1 MCMPIKVGVHT
12 YTTYANCRTLQPHG
26 LNAELNFLPIPPIP
40 RKERYVNHILF
51 LSCCISENV
60 IPNSLKLELELT
72 IGNHDE
78 TFQNIGMNNC
88 SNIC

>member
-1 MCMPIKVGVHT
+1 MPIVEPCNHMDSMQNSISSPPT
-12 YTTYANCRTLQPHG
+12 
-26 LNAELNFLPIPPIP
+26 PIPK
-40 RKERYVNHILF
+40 KERYVNHILF
-51 LSCCISENV
+51 LSRCISENV

-88 SNIC
+88 SNIR